1 MGFNYFAGFNNI
13 LCYYFVDFDFESM
26 ADLHL
31 YFARY
36 CYSYYNLFDF
46 GMQSCCLVADSD
58 ILDC

>member
-1 MGFNYFAGFNNI
+1 MGFNYFVGFNNI
-13 LCYYFVDFDFESM
+13 LCYFVDFESR

-36 CYSYYNLFDF
+36 SYYNLFDF
-46 GMQSCCLVADSD
+46 DMQNCCLVADSD